1 MQFNSHIEK
10 YKASDA
16 GGIHAEQYREYKDS
30 SRYHNNVDPARTD
43 LNVVHEYQD
52 WQTAIRT
59 AQQHQRQLTAKAVRK
74 DAVVLCSSVQS
85 VPASW
90 GREAAMDYFQA
101 YEGFMVNFLSA
112 HGCDEGVSLSAI
124 THYDEDNPHQT
135 YTWMPLKDGRF
146 KNKEI
151 MNKQFL
157 RDLQKEGWE
166 HYQTWALQH
175 PELEPLEP
183 YQEGGKR
190 IHKSELEFKQQ
201 TLHDIEQKAD
211 RIVNELTDLKD
222 STIAVLTE
230 LKEESLLSEREEKV
244 LQVFSQRPVQ
254 PLKDKDGNQR
264 LDSKDRP
271 LFWIQAPQN
280 WMEALIQVIKSILSR
295 HYERKQIQD
304 RASEQINA
312 LKALSSDLDRKIE
325 EFRSLVRPTPEN
337 TLKRAYSRPEQER

>member
-16 GGIHAEQYREYKDS
+16 GGIHAEQYREYKNS
-30 SRYHNNVDPARTD
+30 SRYHNNVDPTRTD

-52 WQTAIRT
+52 WKSAIRT
-59 AQQHQRQLTAKAVRK
+59 AQQRQEQLTGKAVRK

-101 YEGFMVNFLSA
+101 YEGFMLNFLNA
-112 HGCDEGVSLSAI
+112 HGCDQGVSLSAI

-135 YTWMPLKDGRF
+135 YTWMPLKDGKF

-175 PELEPLEP
+175 PELEQLEP

-190 IHKSELEFKQQ
+190 VHKSELEFKQQ
-201 TLHDIEQKAD
+201 TLNEIEQKAED
-211 RIVNELTDLKD
+211 IINE
-222 STIAVLTE
+222 LTE
-230 LKEESLLSEREEKV
+230 LKDSAVVVLKEFKQEQLLNEREEKV
-244 LQVFSQRPVQ
+244 LEAFSERTIRP
-254 PLKDKDGNQR
+254 LEDKNGNQR
-264 LDSKDRP
+264 LDSKNRP
-271 LFWIQAPQN
+271 LSWIQAPQN
-280 WMEALIQVIKSILSR
+280 WMQALLRVLKDLLQRHKQREMVI
-295 HYERKQIQD
+295 ER
-304 RASEQINA
+304 ANEQIKA
-312 LKALSSDLDRKIE
+312 IEALSSDFDRKIE
-325 EFRSLVRPTPEN
+325 EFRGLVRSTPEN
-337 TLKRAYSRPEQER
+337 ALKQAYSRSEPER